1 MMGSFKRI
9 ALQRRGRPSPT
20 LTGLL
25 ANFATL
31 KWRIWLAFVTVSLI
45 TFWLGTFAVIEIASA
60 GKLVEKTY
68 DQSLMS
74 ISYAR
79 AASADF
85 SAMQANF
92 ARRSFASDQVS
103 VDRLKEEFDDLSLR
117 LSQDLSIAAERSQ
130 SPRATD
136 AAQAAQSAASAWRS
150 RVLLFRDG
158 VADAALWRDLDA
170 DAARVSEQ
178 IERLVNYTAGDGFI
192 YRQRAKGLIG
202 SEAWLD
208 AVGTGVAI
216 LFSGLIAAFLARRI
230 VGSVAAASAFA
241 EKIAAGDFNGELP
254 RRSPD
259 ELGAL
264 VTSMGVMRDK
274 LRALVE
280 REIAERR
287 SAQVLLAD
295 ALETSPA
302 GIVMVGASGE
312 ISIANSQAVNFFGDD
327 QDVRRPGVALA
338 DLTGPLASAI
348 AGAAEMSVVTAL
360 ADGRWIRVSRSVGHD
375 GGYVAVVSDISELK
389 RQQSLAGGDQQES
402 RHRPDQHVARAV
414 HVRLH

>member
-1 MMGSFKRI
+1 MG
-9 ALQRRGRPSPT
+9 AVGD
-20 LTGLL
+20 
-25 ANFATL
+25 
-31 KWRIWLAFVTVSLI
+31 WRERV
-45 TFWLGTFAVIEIASA
+45 
-60 GKLVEKTY
+60 
-68 DQSLMS
+68 QS
-74 ISYAR
+74 
-79 AASADF
+79 
-85 SAMQANF
+85 
-92 ARRSFASDQVS
+92 
-103 VDRLKEEFDDLSLR
+103 
-117 LSQDLSIAAERSQ
+117 
-130 SPRATD
+130 
-136 AAQAAQSAASAWRS
+136 
-150 RVLLFRDG
+150 FRDG

-170 DAARVSEQ
+170 NAALASQE

-208 AVGTGVAI
+208 AVGTGIAI
-216 LFSGLIAAFLARRI
+216 LFSAMIAAFLARRI

-241 EKIAAGDFNGELP
+241 EKIAAGDFDGELP
-254 RRSPD
+254 LRSPD

-312 ISIANSQAVNFFGDD
+312 ISIANSQAVNFFGDG
-327 QDVRRPGVALA
+327 QDVRKPGVALA
-338 DLTGPLASAI
+338 ELTGPLANAI
-348 AGAAEMSVVTAL
+348 AGATETSVETAL

-389 RQQSLAGGDQQES
+389 RQQSRLEETNKNLDIALTNMSQGLCMFDSANKIRVVNRRVCEIFKINYDVVCFGLPYSALIELAVAAGSLGRKGAGDLLRIFHQQQDFSASAES
-402 RHRPDQHVARAV
+402 CRLSGQRRRAQRPAPRRAGAAPSS
-414 HVRLH
+414 RTAAAS